1 MKPSIDQTTFG
12 SMTIE
17 GSIYEHD
24 VLIRLSGQVKKRKKK
39 LSKAIYGT
47 SHILS
52 LDEAKHVYEDGA
64 ERLMIGTGQYGNVRL
79 SEEAADYFKR
89 KQCQVELLP
98 TPEAIQAWNEAEGT
112 VIGLFHVT
120 C

>member
-1 MKPSIDQTTFG
+1 MKPSIDQTAFG
-12 SMTIE
+12 SRTIE
-17 GSIYEHD
+17 GSFFEHD
-24 VLIRLSGQVKKRKKK
+24 VLIRLNGQVKKGKKK

-52 LDEAKHVYEDGA
+52 LGEAKHVYEDGVQ
-64 ERLMIGTGQYGNVRL
+64 RLIIGTGQYGNVRL
-79 SEEAADYFKR
+79 SEEAADYFKC
-89 KQCQVELLP
+89 KHCPVELLP
-98 TPEAIQAWNEAEGT
+98 IPQAIQAWNETEGT

>member
-17 GSIYEHD
+17 GSVFEHD

-64 ERLMIGTGQYGNVRL
+64 QRLMIGTGQYGNVRL

>member
-1 MKPSIDQTTFG
+1 MKPSIDKTTFG

-17 GSIYEHD
+17 GSVFEHD

-64 ERLMIGTGQYGNVRL
+64 QRLMIGTGQYGNVRL
-79 SEEAADYFKR
+79 SKEAADYFKR

-98 TPEAIQAWNEAEGT
+98 TPRAIEAWNESSGS

>member
-17 GSIYEHD
+17 GSVFEHD

-64 ERLMIGTGQYGNVRL
+64 QRLMIGTGQYGNVRL
-79 SEEAADYFKR
+79 SKEAAEYFKR

-98 TPEAIQAWNEAEGT
+98 TPEAIRAWNEAEGT